1 MNTKD
6 KAHSL
11 GGQPK
16 ASGPIN
22 KLPQVPLAG
31 TLIRDSDAGVL
42 ARYEQGKLD
51 YVVPQGLPKT
61 APEDPAAI
69 WKTAKVTYKKT
80 AQDKAGTE
88 VAAAAFVAFLPG
100 GAEEL
105 TRMCMDETALQV
117 IGGKGKAFPAQIE
130 LMAAV
135 VKAYN
140 NNPAMAP
147 LGRFVEESMRRR
159 YDAFENGSAG
169 VEAITEG
176 LKFVE
181 LSQAVYPANAEQ
193 DKLRQSL
200 TGRKAWLDRKA
211 AILRAFAAGEQW
223 DAFLI
228 GDREFERYQQSFPDV
243 AAKHGQALKE
253 SMQLHQ
259 SAAAVRKDEGD
270 FGGAY
275 REYRLASSRKPSD
288 AVLRDDALQ
297 VWTEYSRR
305 VATDRQSKRT
315 RLQPGQQTAIDRYVD
330 FADRYK
336 ASKNL
341 DEALKSVLD
350 AETLLKK
357 SLTPG
362 TIVPETLKVLY
373 KKADILG
380 AQERTS
386 EALATLEEYDLNAVG
401 EERAQAEA
409 LRNSLLFTLNA
420 PLKDIK
426 GKVQAALADG
436 SYNRAWQLAIQG
448 LKMKTDDADL
458 LYYAGMAAMITR
470 KPKESREYFS
480 RYLDVS
486 NTLDAKMEERAQVRR
501 LMSAVTVS
509 VAAAPQG
516 DPNWLSGQLLAK
528 GVFYDPASL
537 AFQPHI
543 DRVDGSNKLKTTFEW
558 DGEKLKSV
566 TPVFE
571 KNEHITPEKKISF
584 GYDDRGRVV
593 WASDA
598 DEARPAAPADPD
610 EAYKKATVVLANNPG
625 VDPLAIQKL
634 TGKNITVAIAGNRFF
649 NPFVWEKLYYF
660 RLTYDEAGRVVRAQ
674 ELSGPKGNP
683 TDLVLELEW
692 SGMQLNAIRGIQAKA
707 KVYERTMQYQDGK
720 LMSEDVQGGGKGAHI
735 KYTYMGN
742 RLTAAESTNDSAMDN
757 RSRKVVF
764 AGNSASTLVK

>member
-1 MNTKD
+1 MNAKD

-16 ASGPIN
+16 ASGPVN
-22 KLPQVPLAG
+22 KLPQVPIAG

-51 YVVPQGLPKT
+51 YLVPQGLPKT

-69 WKTAKVTYKKT
+69 WKTSKVTFKKT
-80 AQDKAGTE
+80 AQDKAGTD
-88 VAAAAFVAFLPG
+88 VAGAAFVAFLPG

-105 TRMCMDETALQV
+105 TRMCMDEAALQI

-130 LMAAV
+130 LMSAV

-159 YDAFENGSAG
+159 YDAFESGSAG

-193 DKLRQSL
+193 DKLRKAL
-200 TGRKAWLDRKA
+200 TGRKQWLDRKA
-211 AILRAFAAGEQW
+211 AVLRAFAAGEQW

-243 AAKHGQALKE
+243 AAKHSQALKE

-259 SAAAVRKDEGD
+259 SAAALRKDESD

-288 AVLRDDALQ
+288 AALREEALQ

-305 VATDRQSKRT
+305 VATERQSKRT
-315 RLQPGQQTAIDRYVD
+315 RLQPGQQTAVDRNLD
-330 FADRYK
+330 FADRHK

-350 AETLLKK
+350 AEAVLTK

-373 KKADILG
+373 KKADVLG
-380 AQERTS
+380 AQERVS

-401 EERAQAEA
+401 EERSQAET

-420 PLKDIK
+420 PLKDMK
-426 GKVQAALADG
+426 AKVQAALADG
-436 SYNRAWQLAIQG
+436 SYNRAFQLAMQG
-448 LKMKTDDADL
+448 LKMKNDDADL
-458 LYYAGMAAMITR
+458 LFYAGTAAMITR

-501 LMSAVTVS
+501 MMTSATVTAASAV
-509 VAAAPQG
+509 QG
-516 DPNWLSGQLLAK
+516 DANWLSGQLLPK

-558 DGEKLKSV
+558 EGEKLKSV

-571 KNEHITPEKKISF
+571 KNEHVTPEKKISL

-593 WASDA
+593 WASDS
-598 DEARPAAPADPD
+598 DEARPAVPADPD
-610 EAYKKATVVLANNPG
+610 EAYKKASVVLVNNSS
-625 VDPLAIQKL
+625 VDPLAVQKL
-634 TGKNITVAIAGNRFF
+634 TGKNITVGIAGNRFF
-649 NPFVWEKLYYF
+649 NPYVWEKLYYF

-683 TDLVLELEW
+683 TDFVLELEW
-692 SGMQLNAIRGIQAKA
+692 SGAQLNAIRGFQAKA
-707 KVYERTMQYQDGK
+707 KIYERTMQYQDGK
-720 LMSEDVQGGGKGAHI
+720 LMSEEVQGAAKGAHI

-742 RLTAAESTNDSAMDN
+742 RLTAAESTNDPAQDN

-764 AGNSASTLVK
+764 ASNSASTLVK